1 MIKEQLRKIETGIVI
16 KQDILEKQV
25 KIVYLAVGSNLGN
38 RINYINNAKIK
49 LENQNIKIVQ
59 CSSFYESLSWP
70 NIKNPKFINIVV
82 KIKTV
87 LSPEDLLKKC
97 KQIENQLGRIR
108 VYKNQPRTCDI
119 DIIDYDSMIL
129 KSVKTNHLNLP
140 HPEVSNRNFV
150 LLPLYEISKTWR
162 HPKTK
167 IKISKLI
174 NLLKV
179 EDLMTIKQV

>member
-1 MIKEQLRKIETGIVI
+1 
-16 KQDILEKQV
+16 
-25 KIVYLAVGSNLGN
+25 
-38 RINYINNAKIK
+38 
-49 LENQNIKIVQ
+49 
-59 CSSFYESLSWP
+59 
-70 NIKNPKFINIVV
+70 
-82 KIKTV
+82 
-87 LSPEDLLKKC
+87 
-97 KQIENQLGRIR
+97 
-108 VYKNQPRTCDI
+108 
-119 DIIDYDSMIL
+119 MIL